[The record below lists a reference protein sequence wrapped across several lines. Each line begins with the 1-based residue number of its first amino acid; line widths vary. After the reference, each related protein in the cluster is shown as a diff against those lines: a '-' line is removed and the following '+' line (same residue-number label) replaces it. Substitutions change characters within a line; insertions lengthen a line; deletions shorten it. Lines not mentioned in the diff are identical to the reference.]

1 MGYNFSIAGV
11 WGRHSGPYARGGAE
25 TVAFD
30 DPPQPPIPRGMVWN
44 MVYDPD
50 GFRPDD
56 PARVVAPISDQEL
69 WGRFEAFLREMVP
82 VAEEAGVKVALHPD
96 DPPMPV
102 LRDTARL
109 VHRPELY
116 QRVLD
121 LYPSEHNCMEF
132 CIGTLSEMP
141 GSDIKEVVDR
151 YSRTGRIA
159 YIHFR
164 NVVGTVPHYREVF
177 VDEGDTDMLELVR
190 ILAANGYSGVLIPD
204 HTPHMTCDA
213 PWHAGMAYALGWMR
227 AAIRSVGALE

>member
-1 MGYNFSIAGV
+1 
-11 WGRHSGPYARGGAE
+11 
-25 TVAFD
+25 
-30 DPPQPPIPRGMVWN
+30 
-44 MVYDPD
+44 
-50 GFRPDD
+50 
-56 PARVVAPISDQEL
+56 
-69 WGRFEAFLREMVP
+69 

-151 YSRTGRIA
+151 T
-159 YIHFR
+159 
-164 NVVGTVPHYREVF
+164 
-177 VDEGDTDMLELVR
+177 
-190 ILAANGYSGVLIPD
+190 
-204 HTPHMTCDA
+204 
-213 PWHAGMAYALGWMR
+213 AGPGGSHISTSAT
-227 AAIRSVGALE
+227 